1 MFEGLSVM
9 LGSIGHEIG
18 ACVDSALGMG
28 DRGTYSSDDYRYP
41 EGDSSLDEFDRIFDL
56 ITKIEYFLLG
66 DPEHISGSCARVI
79 DRCKQNSI
87 PLDANNAEYISS
99 IVKEPA
105 NIVRE
110 AAPINRLLIFLEENG
125 ESTHPNDLWRIA
137 EVAKAIGDFMSSHE
151 KGHPINY
158 EEIAENCNKDIQLV
172 LRIKD
177 LLEKYSAQYMR
188 DLPNEYADKCNQEKN
203 AEADIS
209 EKKEQHYLDMIKAI
223 SEHEDFGKRNPVDIG
238 IDLGFEE
245 KDVMEMIEMAK
256 KVNEK

>member
-1 MFEGLSVM
+1 MFEGLSVA

-110 AAPINRLLIFLEENG
+110 AAPINRLLIFLKENG

-137 EVAKAIGDFMSSHE
+137 EVSKAIDDFMSSHE
-151 KGHPINY
+151 KGYPVNYDEIAKKCDLDINY
-158 EEIAENCNKDIQLV
+158 VMKV
-172 LRIKD
+172 KD
-177 LLEKYSAQYMR
+177 LIVRYSKQYGLGENR
-188 DLPNEYADKCNQEKN
+188 PFIY
-203 AEADIS
+203 
-209 EKKEQHYLDMIKAI
+209 EQQPQQQQKQPTA
-223 SEHEDFGKRNPVDIG
+223 N
-238 IDLGFEE
+238 
-245 KDVMEMIEMAK
+245 AK
-256 KVNEK
+256 KSNSKQPQQAAQQ